1 MPDKYFIDTNVF
13 VYAFDAS
20 APEKQQRAHALI
32 REALSQHSGCI
43 SSQVIQGF
51 INVATRKF
59 AVPLKITDCEQYL
72 NTVLAPL
79 CEVFTSLELYRRA
92 LDIME
97 RWQYGFYDALII
109 AAALQSECDVLCSE
123 DLQDGQRIQGLTIR
137 NPFAV

>member
-13 VYAFDAS
+13 VYTFDAS
-20 APEKQQRAHALI
+20 APEKQQRAYTLI
-32 REALSQHSGCI
+32 REALSQHSGCT
-43 SSQVIQGF
+43 SSQVIQEF

-92 LDIME
+92 LDIVE
-97 RWQYGFYDALII
+97 RWQYAFYDALII
-109 AAALQSECDVLCSE
+109 AAALQAECDVLCSE
-123 DLQDGQRIQGLTIR
+123 DLQDGQRIQGLTIK
-137 NPFAV
+137 NPFAA